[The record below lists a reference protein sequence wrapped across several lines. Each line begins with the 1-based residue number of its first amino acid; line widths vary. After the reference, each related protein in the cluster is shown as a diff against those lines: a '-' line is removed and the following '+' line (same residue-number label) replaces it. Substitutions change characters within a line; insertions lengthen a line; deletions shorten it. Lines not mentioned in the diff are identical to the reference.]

1 VSDLRRHDHDRNPP
15 SKPLFAA
22 PALTKLLVNF
32 GATVAQAGLEPSLV
46 ELVKIRASQING
58 CAICLKMHT
67 HEARKR
73 GETEERLLMLNAW
86 REARSLYSERERA
99 ALGWTEAVTRLAQ
112 THAPDEDYEAL
123 EAHFTDEEQVK
134 LTLVISVINAFN
146 HLGVGFRVDP
156 GLLAQL
162 TRAAA

>member
-1 VSDLRRHDHDRNPP
+1 MTAIPRVNPYVE
-15 SKPLFAA
+15 A
-22 PALTKLLVNF
+22 PALTKLLINF
-32 GATVAQAGLEPSLV
+32 GNTVAQAGLEPALV

-67 HEARKR
+67 HEARKQ

-86 REARSLYSERERA
+86 REARSLYTERERA
-99 ALGWTEAVTRLAQ
+99 ALGWTEAITRLAQ
-112 THAPDEDYEAL
+112 THAPDEDYQAL

-146 HLGVGFRVDP
+146 HLGVGFRVNPD
-156 GLLAQL
+156 LLAQL
-162 TRAAA
+162 ARAAA